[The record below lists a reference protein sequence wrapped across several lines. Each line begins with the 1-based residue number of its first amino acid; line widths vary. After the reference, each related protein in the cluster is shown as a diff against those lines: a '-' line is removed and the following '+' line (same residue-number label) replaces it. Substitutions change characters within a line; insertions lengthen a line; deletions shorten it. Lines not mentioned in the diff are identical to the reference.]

1 MMALERM
8 VRNAV
13 ADELRRASAPGGSVP
28 ASPASSSPA
37 NSAPAAPSEILTADQ
52 LAAFL
57 GVNRK
62 TVYEGAAR
70 GVIPHLRL
78 GRRMVFARAAV
89 MACFAGWK
97 GSHTGKG
104 F

>member
-1 MMALERM
+1 MTPLERI

-13 ADELRRASAPGGSVP
+13 RDELRAPASSAQTNAASAPI
-28 ASPASSSPA
+28 ASSAS
-37 NSAPAAPSEILTADQ
+37 SAPSSEVLTADQ

-62 TVYEGAAR
+62 TVYDGAAR

-78 GRRMVFARAAV
+78 GRRLVFARAAV
-89 MACFAGWK
+89 MSCLAGWK
-97 GSHTGKG
+97 GPHTGKG